1 MKRIKEWISIRIA
14 KTPGAVVLIGI
25 IFINIL
31 LFIVSAA
38 VISRL
43 APPSLENRDFWS
55 SIFYTVSM
63 VLDAGCVQYVVEDV
77 GEAGALLVIV
87 CMVIVILGMVV
98 FTGAVIGYVSNWIS
112 GFIDKANSGDSKLYL
127 SEHTVI
133 INWNTRA
140 SEIIN
145 DFMYL
150 QKKQKIVVLVPGD
163 KTAVE
168 KEISERLSETIAM
181 EKRNGTKVK
190 NKLTVIVR
198 EGETHSTKQLND
210 IGVSQ
215 AKSVIILDTTGMKS
229 VCKYDRNEKLER
241 QGLGN
246 ANTIKTLVQVAQI
259 TSDQSSRDDQQIVVE
274 VGDTWTYS
282 VVNRIIAHKMKKGKC
297 NIVPVSVDL
306 VLGQILSQFSITP
319 ELNSVYSTLFSNK
332 GAAFYCDEQLNA
344 DEKAVR
350 GDEYVERVLAEN
362 SHAVP
367 LTTME
372 EDNVL
377 CRYYMA
383 CDEASIH
390 SKGEKLKS
398 CDFKVDINPDFKM
411 GTKNVV
417 ILGHNSKVISIM
429 EGFKSFCGEWKDAD
443 LNILVM
449 DDKKNLE
456 RRNYYKEYPFVK
468 QCIFADVFDRE
479 LIFETVNKFIDENDE
494 DTSILILSDDTVDV
508 EEIDASALTYLINI
522 QDIVMHRKEMD
533 PDFDVE
539 SVDIVVEILNPKNYD
554 VVHNY
559 SVNNI
564 VISNRYISKMIA
576 QISEKKTL
584 FNFYND
590 ILSYD
595 EEGSESFDSK
605 ELYIKP
611 VTKYF
616 TKIPE
621 KCKAGDLIR
630 AVHKQSMEMGN
641 PSVLL
646 GYVQPGGKMHLFG
659 QSQYDVEV
667 KLNVRDKLVIF
678 SAH

>member
-1 MKRIKEWISIRIA
+1 MKKIKEWFSIRVA

-25 IFINIL
+25 ILINIM

-38 VISRL
+38 VISYL
-43 APPSLENRDFWS
+43 APSSLEHRDFWS
-55 SIFYTVSM
+55 SIFYTISM
-63 VLDAGCVQYVVEDV
+63 VLDAGCVQYVISDV
-77 GEAGALLVIV
+77 GEAGVLLVIV

-112 GFIDKANSGDSKLYL
+112 GFIDRANSGDSKLYL
-127 SEHTVI
+127 SGHVVM

-150 QKKQKIVVLVPGD
+150 QKRQKIVVLVPQD
-163 KTAVE
+163 KAIVE
-168 KEISERLSETIAM
+168 KEISERLSETIEQ
-181 EKRNGTKVK
+181 EKRNGTPIK

-210 IGVSQ
+210 IGLAL
-215 AKSVIILDTTGMKS
+215 AKSVIILDTTGTKT
-229 VCKYDRNEKLER
+229 VCKYDRSER
-241 QGLGN
+241 LDKIGAGN
-246 ANTIKTLVQVAQI
+246 SNTIKTLVQVAQI
-259 TSDQSSRDDQQIVVE
+259 TSDESSADDQQIIVE
-274 VGDTWTYS
+274 VGDSWTYS
-282 VVNRIIAHKMKKGKC
+282 VVNRIIAHKMRKGKC

-306 VLGQILSQFSITP
+306 VLGQIFAQFSITP

-332 GAAFYCDEQLNA
+332 GAAFFCDEANGS
-344 DEKAVR
+344 DCVET
-350 GDEYVERVLAEN
+350 GDEFVQKTLEN
-362 SHAVP
+362 SSTVIP

-372 EDNVL
+372 EDGKV
-377 CRYYMA
+377 CKYYMS
-383 CDEASIH
+383 DSEDHIH
-390 SKGEKLKS
+390 ARSS
-398 CDFKVDINPDFKM
+398 RPNDSDIAVSVNPHFSM

-417 ILGHNSKVISIM
+417 ILGHNSKIISIM
-429 EGFKSFCGEWKDAD
+429 EGFKAFCGEWTDTD

-449 DDKKNLE
+449 DDQKNLE
-456 RRNYYKEYPFVK
+456 RRNFYKEYPFVK
-468 QCIFADVFDRE
+468 NCIFADVFDRE
-479 LIFETVNKFIDENDE
+479 LIFEEVNKFIDSNDE
-494 DTSILILSDDTVDV
+494 DTSILVLSDDTVDA
-508 EEIDASALTYLINI
+508 EDIDASALTYLINI
-522 QDIVMHRKEMD
+522 QDIVMHRKEVD

-576 QISEKKTL
+576 QISDKKSL

-595 EEGSESFDSK
+595 ETDSDAYNSK

-611 VTKYF
+611 VDKFF
-616 TKIPE
+616 TEIPSS
-621 KCKAGDLIR
+621 CKASQLIR
-630 AVHKQSMEMGN
+630 SIYKQTSLQNN

-646 GYVQPGGKMHLFG
+646 GYVSPGGKMTLFEG
-659 QSQYDVEV
+659 DQNDIEV
-667 KLNVRDKLVIF
+667 TLTHKDKLVLF
-678 SAH
+678 SSH

>member
-259 TSDQSSRDDQQIVVE
+259 TSDQSSRNDQQIVVE

-390 SKGEKLKS
+390 SKGERLKN
-398 CDFKVDINPDFKM
+398 CELKVDINPDFQM

-456 RRNYYKEYPFVK
+456 RRNYYKEYSFVK

-494 DTSILILSDDTVDV
+494 DTSILILSDDTVDDG
-508 EEIDASALTYLINI
+508 EE
-522 QDIVMHRKEMD
+522 
-533 PDFDVE
+533 
-539 SVDIVVEILNPKNYD
+539 
-554 VVHNY
+554 
-559 SVNNI
+559 
-564 VISNRYISKMIA
+564 
-576 QISEKKTL
+576 
-584 FNFYND
+584 
-590 ILSYD
+590 
-595 EEGSESFDSK
+595 EEE
-605 ELYIKP
+605 
-611 VTKYF
+611 
-616 TKIPE
+616 
-621 KCKAGDLIR
+621 
-630 AVHKQSMEMGN
+630 
-641 PSVLL
+641 
-646 GYVQPGGKMHLFG
+646 
-659 QSQYDVEV
+659 
-667 KLNVRDKLVIF
+667 
-678 SAH
+678 